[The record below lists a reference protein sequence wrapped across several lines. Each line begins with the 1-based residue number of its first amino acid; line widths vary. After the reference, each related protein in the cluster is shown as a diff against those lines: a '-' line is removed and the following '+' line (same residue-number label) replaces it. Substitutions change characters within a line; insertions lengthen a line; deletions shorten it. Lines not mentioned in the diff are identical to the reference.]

1 MEKVWIRNGKE
12 MWITDPPSQNKLD
25 NKIYVVKNHEIRGF
39 YLEEKQDSFQFPY
52 KVYGIENNFI
62 DRVIKAYDSSKNNLG
77 ILLYGVKGTGKSVT
91 AKMICNKLNLPVILI
106 EDKFNTDSRSV
117 DEYVNSIP
125 QELIIYIDEY
135 EKKYED
141 SDSLL
146 SIMDGSNTSIHKR
159 LFLLTSNNLDM
170 SYNLFSRPSRIRYM
184 KKYSSLGLNE
194 INKVIDDSLIHK
206 DKKESIIE
214 FCNQLTIITIDI
226 LKSIINE
233 VNLFNESPQDF
244 SEIFNVNKAIT
255 AYDIYEINYSNN
267 SKKLIF
273 SDVSS
278 NIEEISLSFVSHG
291 HYNYERDLQI
301 NGKNYGSIIAMIDY
315 ETFKI
320 SVHKPSD
327 EDDDDFIDSIRKR
340 TRKKISKDEIKILKF
355 TKK

>member
-1 MEKVWIRNGKE
+1 MERVWIKNGKE
-12 MWITDPPSQNKLD
+12 MWITDPPSQDKLD
-25 NKIYVVKNHEIRGF
+25 NKIYVVKNHEIKGF
-39 YLEEKQDSFQFPY
+39 YLEEKQNSFDFPY

-62 DRVIKAYDSSKNNLG
+62 DRVIKAYDQSKNNLG
-77 ILLYGVKGTGKSVT
+77 ILLYGIKGTGKSVT

-106 EDKFNTDSRSV
+106 ESKFDIESKSV

-135 EKKYED
+135 EKKYQD

-146 SIMDGSNTSIHKR
+146 SIMDGSNTSIYKR

-184 KKYSSLGLNE
+184 KKYSSLGLKE
-194 INKVIDDSLIHK
+194 INEVIDDSLIYK

-214 FCNQLTIITIDI
+214 FCNQLNIITIDI

-244 SEIFNVNKAIT
+244 SEIFNVNKAIVV
-255 AYDIYEINYSNN
+255 YDIYEINYSNN

-273 SDVSS
+273 TDVSS
-278 NIEEISLSFVSHG
+278 NIEEISLSFISHG
-291 HYNYERDLQI
+291 NYNYERDLQI
-301 NGKNYGSIIAMIDY
+301 NGKIYGSIIAMIDY

-320 SVHKPSD
+320 SVDKPSD
-327 EDDDDFIDSIRKR
+327 EDDDFIDSIRKK
-340 TRKKISKDEIKILKF
+340 TRKKTSKDEIKILKF